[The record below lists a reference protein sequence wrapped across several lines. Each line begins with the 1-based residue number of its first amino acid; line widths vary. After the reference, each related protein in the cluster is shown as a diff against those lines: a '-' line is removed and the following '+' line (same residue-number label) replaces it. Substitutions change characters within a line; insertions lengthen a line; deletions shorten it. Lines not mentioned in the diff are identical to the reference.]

1 MLNPTNFKIT
11 VAISECHVLG
21 MQIHAGIDE
30 GGGGYSTLYLA
41 CFRDFCAMRELLV
54 QPEAL
59 MQG

>member
-30 GGGGYSTLYLA
+30 GGGGGTVHYTWHVSEI
-41 CFRDFCAMRELLV
+41 FV
-54 QPEAL
+54 P
-59 MQG
+59 